1 VGVIV
6 RILLWRLDER
16 GPSVEAVRRR
26 IDELE
31 PLDAPGAFLLNE
43 AAERVGALVVDDE
56 DAPAPAQL
64 DDLRA
69 LIGRDPDLYE
79 EFDTL

>member
-1 VGVIV
+1 MIV

-16 GPSVEAVRRR
+16 TPSFEALRDR
-26 IDELE
+26 IEELE
-31 PLDAPGAFLLNE
+31 PLATPGAFLVND
-43 AAERVGALVVDDE
+43 AAERVGALLVAEEDE
-56 DAPAPAQL
+56 PAPAQL
-64 DDLRA
+64 DELRA

>member
-1 VGVIV
+1 MIV

-16 GPSVEAVRRR
+16 GPSVDAVRQR

-31 PLDAPGAFLLNE
+31 PLDPPGAFLLNE
-43 AAERVGALVVDDE
+43 AAERIGAFVVDDE
-56 DAPAPAQL
+56 DGPAPAQL

-79 EFDTL
+79 EFDTV

>member
-1 VGVIV
+1 MIV

-16 GPSVEAVRRR
+16 TPSFDELRDR
-26 IDELE
+26 IEELE
-31 PLDAPGAFLLNE
+31 PLAAPGAYLLNE
-43 AAERVGALVVDDE
+43 AAERVGVLVVDDE
-56 DAPAPAQL
+56 DEPAPPQL
-64 DDLRA
+64 DELRA

>member
-1 VGVIV
+1 MIV

-16 GPSVEAVRRR
+16 TPSFDELRDR
-26 IDELE
+26 IEELE
-31 PLDAPGAFLLNE
+31 PLAAPGAFLLNE

-56 DAPAPAQL
+56 DEPAPPQL
-64 DDLRA
+64 DELRA

>member
-1 VGVIV
+1 MIV

-16 GPSVEAVRRR
+16 TASFDHLRER
-26 IDELE
+26 IEELE
-31 PLDAPGAFLLNE
+31 PLAAPGAFLLNQ

-56 DAPAPAQL
+56 DEPAPAQL
-64 DDLRA
+64 DELRA